1 MPARPPILAIVGAT
15 GTVGREML
23 DILASR
29 DHPAGAVRLFAS
41 KRSAGSTIAYCDESL
56 TVNELTAGALE
67 GVDIALFSAGSEVS
81 RRFAP
86 PAAASGVV
94 VIDNSSAFRMEPEV
108 PLVIPEVN
116 GGILERGDGSGGCI
130 IANPNCSTIILLM
143 ALTPIQRAF
152 GIKRIIVSTYQAA
165 SGAGAAAMRELSDQS
180 ADVLAGRDARPVVFH
195 EPCAFNVFSHN
206 TKVDPATGRN
216 VEEQKMIDETRKIWR
231 DEQVAISTTCIR
243 VPVLRAHAE
252 SINVELHRAASE
264 ARFRAALTDFPGLT
278 IVDDRG
284 SNDFP
289 TSLKAAGGDD
299 VLVGRIRPD
308 ASLPRED
315 RGGETAHFGFD
326 LFAAGDQLRKGAALN
341 AIQIMDL
348 VRQRV
353 TSAV

>member
-1 MPARPPILAIVGAT
+1 MPAQPPILAIVGAT

-29 DHPAGAVRLFAS
+29 DYPAGAVRLFAS

-56 TVNELTAGALE
+56 TVNELTAGALA

-116 GGILERGDGSGGCI
+116 GEILDRGDTQGGI

-180 ADVLAGRDARPVVFH
+180 ADVLAGRDARPAVFH

-206 TKVDPATGRN
+206 TTVDPATGRN
-216 VEEQKMIDETRKIWR
+216 IEEQKMIEETRKIWR
-231 DEQVAISTTCIR
+231 DEKMAISTTCIR

-278 IVDDRG
+278 IVDDREG
-284 SNDFP
+284 NDFP

-308 ASLPRED
+308 SSLPKD
-315 RGGETAHFGFD
+315 VRGGETAHFGFD